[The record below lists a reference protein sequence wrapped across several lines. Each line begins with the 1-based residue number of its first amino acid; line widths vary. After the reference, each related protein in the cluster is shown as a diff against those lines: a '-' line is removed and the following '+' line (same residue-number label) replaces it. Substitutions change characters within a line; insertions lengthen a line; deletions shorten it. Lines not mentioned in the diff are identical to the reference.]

1 MSSAG
6 SVLEMFCVVSV
17 ASNQDSNEPKS
28 EWIKVSV
35 CSFDATNGRVLVKK
49 SNDHSMQYAA
59 IDSATLRL
67 PESESGHMNDENILC
82 KSATKNESA
91 AAAAASSSSSA
102 SSINNIQFN
111 NISNHNTMNFNGIP
125 SIPHISNG
133 ILPPFDALAA
143 NNISSQHHISN
154 TINTNNNIS
163 INGNV
168 ACDPIVI

>member
-1 MSSAG
+1 
-6 SVLEMFCVVSV
+6 MFCVVSV

-35 CSFDATNGRVLVKK
+35 CSFDATNNRVLVKK
-49 SNDHSMQYAA
+49 SNDHSHQYAA

-67 PESESGHMNDENILC
+67 PESDSGHNDEEQILSS
-82 KSATKNESA
+82 KTYSTTTAN
-91 AAAAASSSSSA
+91 ASQ
-102 SSINNIQFN
+102 NNIQFN

-125 SIPHISNG
+125 SIPHIGNG

-143 NNISSQHHISN
+143 NNISSQHVVSN

-168 ACDPIVI
+168 ACDPIVIDQSDEEK